1 MALNIKNGEAEELA
15 RQLAAAT
22 GESLTG
28 AVTSA
33 LRERLARVNATGD
46 AEHEKRAARL
56 RAISK
61 DAAGRWVEPYRDAE
75 HGDLLYDEAGL
86 PR

>member
-33 LRERLARVNATGD
+33 LRERLARVTGD
-46 AEHEKRAARL
+46 AEHAERAARL

-61 DAAGRWVEPYRDAE
+61 DASGRWVEPYRSAE

>member
-22 GESLTG
+22 GETLTG

-33 LRERLARVNATGD
+33 LRERLARVNAIGE
-46 AEHEKRAARL
+46 AEHAERAARL
-56 RAISK
+56 LAISK
-61 DAAGRWVEPYRDAE
+61 DAATRWVEPYRGAE

>member
-1 MALNIKNGEAEELA
+1 MALNIKNAEAEALAHELA
-15 RQLAAAT
+15 ATT

-28 AVTSA
+28 AVTVA
-33 LRERLARVNATGD
+33 LRERLARVTAGD
-46 AEHEKRAARL
+46 QAGINERVDRL

-61 DAAGRWVEPYRDAE
+61 DAAGRWIEPHRTADHA
-75 HGDLLYDEAGL
+75 DLLYDQAGL

>member
-15 RQLAAAT
+15 RRLAAAT

-33 LRERLARVNATGD
+33 LRERLARVNATGK
-46 AEHEKRAARL
+46 AEHAERAARL
-56 RAISK
+56 LAISK
-61 DAAGRWVEPYRDAE
+61 DAAGRWVEPYRGAE
-75 HGDLLYDEAGL
+75 HSDLLYDEAGL